1 MWLSVGLQLVL
12 FTTDMKVVNNTNVC
26 VTQFE
31 NLFRELETAVS
42 SSSDVAS
49 ERSEQGERENI
60 KAEEKT

>member
-12 FTTDMKVVNNTNVC
+12 FTTNMKVVNNTNVC

-31 NLFRELETAVS
+31 KLFRELETAVG

-49 ERSEQGERENI
+49 ERSAQGEWGNN
-60 KAEEKT
+60 KAE